1 MERGREGTGRRK
13 GRGGERG
20 GNGRGGKARGALGVD
35 LPYLLG
41 GGGGRRHCSRIA
53 TSSTLEPHY
62 IRSSDKL
69 LFSVQRMALALLMK
83 VLALALLQSGRPKY

>member
-1 MERGREGTGRRK
+1 VERGREGTGRRK

-41 GGGGRRHCSRIA
+41 GGGEVDATVRESR
-53 TSSTLEPHY
+53 L
-62 IRSSDKL
+62 
-69 LFSVQRMALALLMK
+69 LALSSLIIYDP
-83 VLALALLQSGRPKY
+83 LTNCCSQYSEWR